1 MTAVLDEIADDND
14 IDSNSD
20 YQKALNEFRTYTN
33 TIGSYQGYYNRK
45 NITHSTRQV
54 HPFMWNFIKYVA
66 DSNNTDKVFYS
77 YQVSE
82 LESSK
87 SEQYIDK
94 IVGKF
99 GNLKDVWKYSLQD
112 FTGYTTRYVANDN
125 VTDKNTQIFEV
136 AEYDGAFYPPA
147 IEQYRKDYRRCLKSL
162 SDQAKVGSICN
173 AISLSDTISY
183 YLSSHISAD
192 PITCL
197 ESILYNKTISCF
209 QDYLVDNNLS
219 SVVHDFVSGI
229 DTVVLSD
236 EITGE
241 EKATTTAKKQDFIDY
256 LNDNLNKTFYERFY
270 ANLELTK
277 DNIDFIIGQL
287 SNKNIRNRIYEI
299 TDDQTKANI
308 YDIYDYALDFQNN
321 IYILYKNYGVAHP
334 TYKQRLNT
342 AGQVWVRINNHPIA
356 FPLVS
361 EIEDDKD
368 LSQIKI
374 NTDTNTYLKDTL
386 YEEGITRDYCYQMQL
401 SYNKKILALTCR
413 KTKSET
419 GVKELDPIF
428 EDKYEYASVVMSEID
443 TEVDDTRNFTRLILT
458 NNDGAFDD
466 IITGVEKREFDLS
479 ELSAPSTHC
488 DVYSLIGMYSPS
500 GYKMNLL
507 YVQKRLEYADEDSVY
522 RYIRINPPKIA

>member
-1 MTAVLDEIADDND
+1 MQSDFKCLKQQTGIADYIGDTKIGDYLNMTSIQNLAACAETKDAQQYSVVQNSIDDLFKQYDTLLASVQNLIYNIRQDVKALYTDDSFAETLLSAAQTSLENDRDTKYEEGMYVISQQKKRAVSDFNKVETYLSGHPTSTEPLTAVLNEIADDNN
-14 IDSNSD
+14 INLNGE

-33 TIGSYQGYYNRK
+33 TTGSYQGYYNRK

-94 IVGKF
+94 IVGKY
-99 GNLKDVWKYSLQD
+99 GNLQDVWKYSLQD
-112 FTGYTTRYVANDN
+112 FTGYTTRYIANDN

-162 SDQAKVGSICN
+162 SEQVKVGSICN

-192 PITCL
+192 LITSL
-197 ESILYNKTISCF
+197 ESILYSKTVSCF
-209 QDYLVDNNLS
+209 QDYLVDNNLC
-219 SVVHDFVSGI
+219 SVVHDFVNGI
-229 DTVVLSD
+229 ETVVLSD

-241 EKATTTAKKQDFIDY
+241 EKITTTAKKQDFIDY
-256 LNDNLNKTFYERFY
+256 LNDNINKTFYERFY

-277 DNIDFIIGQL
+277 DNIDFIVSQL

-308 YDIYDYALDFQNN
+308 YDIHDYVLDFQNN
-321 IYILYKNYGVAHP
+321 VYVLYKNYGNAHP
-334 TYKQRLNT
+334 TYKQKLNT
-342 AGQVWVRINNHPIA
+342 PGQVWVRLNNHPIA

-361 EIEDDKD
+361 ENE
-368 LSQIKI
+368 
-374 NTDTNTYLKDTL
+374 
-386 YEEGITRDYCYQMQL
+386 
-401 SYNKKILALTCR
+401 
-413 KTKSET
+413 
-419 GVKELDPIF
+419 
-428 EDKYEYASVVMSEID
+428 
-443 TEVDDTRNFTRLILT
+443 
-458 NNDGAFDD
+458 
-466 IITGVEKREFDLS
+466 
-479 ELSAPSTHC
+479 
-488 DVYSLIGMYSPS
+488 
-500 GYKMNLL
+500 
-507 YVQKRLEYADEDSVY
+507 
-522 RYIRINPPKIA
+522 